1 MKTEEH
7 VNYDKERLRAI
18 SLVEVASLFGKVKRT
33 GSTYKTLCPW
43 HDDHNPSLSI
53 YMKNNLWKCHCFSC
67 GKGGDVIEYVRAAQQ
82 TDFLGACE
90 WLSRQ
95 YGIYASSSKPYVPP
109 RKKKPSIPE
118 AEKPLDYIP
127 MEKLDELVSVEN
139 SLCKCLMQWYRP
151 EAVENVVEE
160 YRIGHYTMYGR
171 DDISVFPNIDIE
183 GRLCNLKVQCY
194 ETDIESQRFSRSI
207 KGRSYML
214 AAIWQREGKL
224 PVEGNYKAQCLFG
237 EHLLREYPAQTVALV
252 ESPKNAIVGALEMP
266 EMLWVAVGNKSMLS
280 PKYLKALRSREVIVI
295 PDCDAIDEWTMKIAK
310 MKGMANFVVSDFCRR
325 MAPEGQTKYDIAD
338 YYIDERKREISEQ
351 IGEKSGCF

>member
-1 MKTEEH
+1 M
-7 VNYDKERLRAI
+7 
-18 SLVEVASLFGKVKRT
+18 
-33 GSTYKTLCPW
+33 
-43 HDDHNPSLSI
+43 
-53 YMKNNLWKCHCFSC
+53 
-67 GKGGDVIEYVRAAQQ
+67 
-82 TDFLGACE
+82 
-90 WLSRQ
+90 
-95 YGIYASSSKPYVPP
+95 
-109 RKKKPSIPE
+109 
-118 AEKPLDYIP
+118 DYIP

-139 SLCKCLMQWYRP
+139 SLCKCLMQLYRP

-160 YRIGHYTMYGR
+160 YRVGHCTMYGR

-237 EHLLREYPAQTVALV
+237 EHLLNKYPARTVALV

-310 MKGMANFVVSDFCRR
+310 MKGTANFVVSDFCQRV
-325 MAPEGQTKYDIAD
+325 APEGQTKYDIAD
-338 YYIDERKREISEQ
+338 YYIDERKRELSEQ